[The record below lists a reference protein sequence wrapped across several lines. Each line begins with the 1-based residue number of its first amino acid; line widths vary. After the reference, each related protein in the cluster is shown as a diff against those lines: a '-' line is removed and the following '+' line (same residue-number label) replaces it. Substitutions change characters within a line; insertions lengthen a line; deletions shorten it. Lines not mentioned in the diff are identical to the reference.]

1 MQLFT
6 HLSLLSLLA
15 TATTGLQ
22 LLQYDIPAELLE
34 LFGPGNPDPVAAA
47 LSGSSS
53 SMSTAA
59 AAACYYPAT
68 FTLSNFKSWSP
79 TANASLSYVS
89 FQYSDNGTHI
99 TTSCAYNATSR
110 SLTAGTGLAD
120 RYACDDDVVSFIWQ
134 KGKITAIETT
144 CPGQTAYV
152 SFFLFLFFPSFI
164 FLLSHHPPPHFFTFL
179 YTANNSRTKFEASG
193 SVLPTGL
200 KCAQTNGTDA
210 VGLGWGPGTL
220 CVSSRPLSA
229 NFTSQQP
236 SPLQD

>member
-144 CPGQTAYV
+144 CPGQTA
-152 SFFLFLFFPSFI
+152 
-164 FLLSHHPPPHFFTFL
+164 
-179 YTANNSRTKFEASG
+179 TKFEASG